1 MSPRSGVPRQPS
13 PSSDPPQQA
22 ATDEARRAVEQP
34 PEPAAMPRHGT
45 DPQTT
50 NDQNGLASP
59 RRRRPSAGTA
69 APAGSVF
76 SSIADLTARWSCA
89 RSTVYAAIRE
99 MERSGYLKR
108 LFLGRVQRIA
118 MESIEE
124 FERLHAQRPGE
135 VVSRLRQV
143 APRPKRL
150 PKTATAPL
158 RSMLRPERIRTMRAY
173 TRSLG

>member
-1 MSPRSGVPRQPS
+1 
-13 PSSDPPQQA
+13 
-22 ATDEARRAVEQP
+22 VEQP
-34 PEPAAMPRHGT
+34 PEPAAAPRHGT
-45 DPQTT
+45 DPKTTTEQT
-50 NDQNGLASP
+50 GVASP
-59 RRRRPSAGTA
+59 RQRRPSAGAA

-89 RSTVYAAIRE
+89 RSTVYAAIKE
-99 MERSGYLKR
+99 MEQSRYLKR

-124 FERLHAQRPGE
+124 FERRHAQRQGE

-143 APRPKRL
+143 ASRPKPL
-150 PKTATAPL
+150 PQTATAPL